1 MSLEE
6 RLEDEM
12 KSALRAG
19 DKLRLSV
26 IRMARAAVKNK
37 EIEDK
42 RKLDDGA
49 IIKVISGLVKK
60 GEESLAHFQ
69 QASRPDLIEK
79 QEKELKVLRSFLPQP
94 LSREEILTLI
104 DETIKETNA
113 LDMKDFG
120 KVMKSLMPKLT
131 GRADGKAV
139 QQMVRERL
147 SRQGDTHP
155 QSGDLT

>member
-1 MSLEE
+1 MSLAE

-37 EIEDK
+37 EIED
-42 RKLDDGA
+42 RGKLDDGA
-49 IIKVISGLVKK
+49 IVKVISGLVKK
-60 GEESLAHFQ
+60 GEESLGHFQ
-69 QASRPDLIEK
+69 QANRSDLIEK
-79 QEKELKVLRSFLPQP
+79 QEEELKVLRSFLPQP

-104 DETIKETNA
+104 EETVKETKA
-113 LDMKDFG
+113 LDMRDLG
-120 KVMKSLMPKLT
+120 KVMKSLMPKIA

-139 QQMVRERL
+139 QQMVREKL
-147 SRQGDTHP
+147 SR
-155 QSGDLT
+155 